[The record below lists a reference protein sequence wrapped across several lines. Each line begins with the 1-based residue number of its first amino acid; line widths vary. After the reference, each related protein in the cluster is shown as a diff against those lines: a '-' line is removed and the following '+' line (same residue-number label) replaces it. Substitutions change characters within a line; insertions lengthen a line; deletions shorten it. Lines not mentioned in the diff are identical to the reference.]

1 MATGAPIK
9 ALISAAMGFAIFEG
23 RRRRKSLNLG
33 SAVAASHQLWE
44 TRGVFF
50 SFTTVVVVVVL
61 VFSDMFISSCSA
73 NNWRCSSQSEN
84 ALLGFKNQLIDP
96 NGLFAEWLPGTDCCY
111 WPFVTCRESDSAVI
125 ALSITGSVRPS
136 RQPYRDPKSYMNS
149 QQFGSTLADL
159 TELELLKLQWIFFNS
174 PIPSSWGTSF
184 SDNLVVL
191 ILNDCTLR
199 GPIPPELGYI
209 SKLQRL
215 DLQSNFL
222 TGVVPQTLCNLKHLN
237 YLDVSYN
244 SLQSGY
250 VIPNCFQDRPGVWL
264 SAGHQDNC
272 PSPNHATHP
281 PHPHTAH
288 IFFLSFLGVLLS
300 VVMPL

>member
-1 MATGAPIK
+1 LATGAPIK

-50 SFTTVVVVVVL
+50 SFTTVVVVVV

-73 NNWRCSSQSEN
+73 NWRCSSQSEN
-84 ALLGFKNQLIDP
+84 ALLGFKNQLVDP
-96 NGLFAEWLPGTDCCY
+96 NGLFDEWLPGTDCCH
-111 WPFVTCRESDSAVI
+111 WPFVTCRESDGAVI

-136 RQPYRDPKSYMNS
+136 RQPYRDPNSYMNS
-149 QQFGSTLADL
+149 QQFGSTLAEL
-159 TELELLKLQWIFFNS
+159 TELEMLQLQWIFFNTA
-174 PIPSSWGTSF
+174 IPSSWGTSF

-191 ILNDCTLR
+191 IVNDCTLR
-199 GPIPPELGYI
+199 GAIPPNLGDI
-209 SKLQRL
+209 SKLQHL

-244 SLQSGY
+244 SLQSGF
-250 VIPNCFQDRPGVWL
+250 VIPDCFQNRPGLWL

-288 IFFLSFLGVLLS
+288 IFFLSFLGVLVS
-300 VVMPL
+300 VVMQL